1 MGIGSPEMT
10 DKITVEEEIR
20 LLAFDTGSVRRYARE
35 GKLEEWVHR
44 YLLTGTWANPGLS
57 AGLKRQKR
65 WWNGPVE
72 IKITDLSRAVGPEP
86 GMEYQVDHDYWITR
100 TSKMA
105 ESMSSPLAIPP
116 LIVEY
121 RSGKLSIRDGNTRH
135 GAMSILGWEKCWV
148 VIWYNAESDFE
159 EHNSL
164 LLESR

>member
-1 MGIGSPEMT
+1 MT

-35 GKLEEWVHR
+35 RKLEEWVHR
-44 YLLTGTWANPGLS
+44 YLLAGTWANLGLS
-57 AGLKRQKR
+57 TGLRLQKR

-72 IKITDLSRAVGPEP
+72 VNLIDLSRAVGPEP
-86 GMEYQVDHDYWITR
+86 GMEYQVENDYWIAR

-135 GAMSILGWEKCWV
+135 GAMSLLGWEKCWV
-148 VIWYNAESDFE
+148 VIWYNTESDYD
-159 EHNSL
+159 EHNAL
-164 LLESR
+164 LSEMK